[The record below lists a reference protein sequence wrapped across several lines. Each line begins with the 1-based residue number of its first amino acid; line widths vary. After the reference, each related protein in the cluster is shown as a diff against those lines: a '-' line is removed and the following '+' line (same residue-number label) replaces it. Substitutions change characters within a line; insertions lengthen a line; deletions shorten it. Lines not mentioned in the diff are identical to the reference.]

1 MYSKILTGLLAIAFV
16 MLIGFADLYA
26 QSVSFGIP
34 VNCTI
39 GENCFIQ
46 NYYDH
51 KKGPGRRDYACGRLS
66 YSGHDGTDFRLR
78 NYPAMQEGT
87 AVLAAAPGQ
96 VLRTRDGM
104 PDINI
109 NKIDPE
115 LIQNRKAG
123 NGVVIDHG
131 SGWVTQYSHLKQG
144 SVQVKPGQK
153 VDKGDKLGF
162 IGLSGNT
169 EFPHVE
175 FTVRYKGKDI
185 DPFVGRKGI
194 HSCGN
199 TTASL
204 WTESA
209 LQDMPYQAT
218 GLLSAGFADQAPKA
232 EKARRRLYS
241 KPQASSPAIVFWVD
255 LFGVQKHDEQRFVL
269 YGPEGKK
276 LLENEKVLEKSN
288 VSQFTYAG
296 KRRPSTG
303 WKKGKYKA
311 KYTLRRQGKTQVQV
325 IRKFKLRQDNA
336 NSNNPD

>member
-1 MYSKILTGLLAIAFV
+1 MKIFTGLLAVVFV
-16 MLIGFADLYA
+16 MFIGYADLYA
-26 QSVSFGIP
+26 LSISLGVP

-39 GENCFIQ
+39 GEDCWIQ

-51 KKGPGRRDYACGRLS
+51 KKGSGRKDYACGRLS
-66 YSGHDGTDFRLR
+66 YSGHDGTDFRLP
-78 NYPAMQEGT
+78 NYPAMQRGT
-87 AVLAAAPGQ
+87 AVLAAAPGK
-96 VLRTRDGM
+96 VLRTRDYM

-109 NKIDPE
+109 NKINPE
-115 LIQNRKAG
+115 LIQDRKAG

-131 SGWVTQYSHLKQG
+131 NGWVTQYSHLKQG
-144 SVQVKPGQK
+144 SLQVDPGQK
-153 VDKGDKLGF
+153 VDKGDKLGL

-175 FTVRYKGKDI
+175 FTVRYKGKAI
-185 DPFVGRKGI
+185 DPFVGKKGFQ
-194 HSCGN
+194 SCGN
-199 TTASL
+199 TTGSL

-218 GLLSAGFADQAPKA
+218 GLLSAGFANQAPKA

-269 YGPEGKK
+269 YGPEGNK
-276 LLENEKVLEKSN
+276 LLDNKKVFQKSN

-296 KRRPSTG
+296 KRRPSSG
-303 WKKGKYKA
+303 WKQGVYKGKYI
-311 KYTLRRQGKTQVQV
+311 LRRKGKIKVRI
-325 IRKFKLRQDNA
+325 IRKFKLEQDNA
-336 NSNNPD
+336 NLNNLD